1 MYELGN
7 HYKVDVKGGKK
18 VKPKA
23 PVVDWS
29 LLGSWYVPAGS
40 KKKYFFI
47 IIIIGVEEGRI
58 LLLAYYL
65 LPVRYWYRYPV
76 PIIAIGR
83 SSGKM

>member
-65 LPVRYWYRYPV
+65 LPVRYRYLL
-76 PIIAIGR
+76 
-83 SSGKM
+83 

>member
-58 LLLAYYL
+58 LLLVGCSGFCI
-65 LPVRYWYRYPV
+65 LPRNSTFLPYS
-76 PIIAIGR
+76 ALF
-83 SSGKM
+83 SL